1 MTAEHH
7 AWRHA
12 CAGAAL
18 LLACA
23 APASAAGLPW
33 EIWESPSR
41 LALLDPG
48 DRVLLRS
55 SHCLDGCRYDR
66 SNAGVED
73 PASNPHPLRWLYR
86 DGDEDV
92 LFDERGAGA
101 ITRIWATTG
110 FGTSSCID
118 PAVRVRFYVDDA
130 AAPVLDV
137 PLAALFDGSTP
148 PFTPPLVAD
157 RFGSSGGYVSRVP
170 IAHARALRIALLG
183 AGNGAPNPCTGD
195 DRRLLWFQIQHHRI
209 APGTPIESFAAGADA
224 PAWRA
229 FLAHAGDD
237 PWHALLAPDE
247 QAGTLAPGATRVLAM
262 RSGAGWLRALRLRLA
277 REAWDD
283 VALRLRFDG
292 HIGVDLPLADY
303 FATPVDAAQPAR
315 GVLLGEDAGG
325 WLYSWFPMPYTDGL
339 RVELVALPS
348 LAAPVAFDTLLAFD
362 QEPVPPQAGRFAA
375 QLVDECVDSAATLYD
390 ARGSGKLV
398 GLSARYRSDATPPV
412 PVMLEGDERA
422 QVDDAIAPLWQGTG
436 VEDLYDGGFY
446 FDQGAFATPLA
457 GASLVRSGMANETAA
472 WRLMLT
478 DALPYARAL
487 RLTQEAGLAPAQTSP
502 MCVRAVSYAYRQ
514 ARPGA
519 VSLGRFEIGDAA
531 AVAAHAH
538 VLPAGAECTLLSAL
552 HGDEPPTAR
561 EALACRHAGTSRFRF
576 RIAAAAPPLQLVRV
590 FDAGQGDPGRIAGS
604 SAARVFIDG
613 LEVGRFAPVIANPAR
628 RWQRDAVFLDVQ
640 PGPGVLEFE
649 IVADPAPAAGF
660 GESAW
665 ELLGGWTDAVF
676 ADGFGAWALPSTA
689 ASQAH

>member
-1 MTAEHH
+1 MAAERR
-7 AWRHA
+7 ASRRA
-12 CAGAAL
+12 CACVAS
-18 LLACA
+18 LLAGA

-66 SNAGVED
+66 SNAGAEE
-73 PASNPHPLRWLYR
+73 AAANPHPLRWLYR

-92 LFDERGAGA
+92 VFDERGAGA
-101 ITRIWATTG
+101 VTRIWVTTG

-130 AAPVLDV
+130 TAPALDV

-157 RFGSSGGYVSRVP
+157 RFASSGGYVSRVP

-183 AGNGAPNPCTGD
+183 AGNGAANPCTGD

-209 APGTPIESFAAGADA
+209 VPGTPIESFAAGDDA

-237 PWHALLAPDE
+237 PWHAMLAPDE
-247 QAGTLAPGATRVLAM
+247 HSGSLAPGATHVLAT
-262 RSGAGWLRALRLRLA
+262 RGGAGWLRGIRLRLA
-277 REAWDD
+277 REALDD

-292 HIGVDLPLADY
+292 DVGVLLPLADY
-303 FATPVDAAQPAR
+303 FASPVDAVMPAR

-325 WLYSWFPMPYTDGL
+325 WLYSWFPMPYADL
-339 RVELVALPS
+339 MQAELVALPS
-348 LAAPVAFDTLLAFD
+348 LAAPVAFDAALAFD
-362 QEPVPPQAGRFAA
+362 DEPVPAQAGRFAA
-375 QLVDECVDSAATLYD
+375 QLVDTCVDSVVTLYD

-398 GLSARYRSDATPPV
+398 GLSARYRSDAKPPV
-412 PVMLEGDERA
+412 PAMLEGDERA

-436 VEDLYDGGFY
+436 VEDLFDGGFY
-446 FDQGAFATPLA
+446 FDQGAFAAPLA
-457 GASLVRSGMANETAA
+457 GASLVRSGIAHETAA

-487 RLTQEAGLAPAQTSP
+487 RLTQEAGLAPAQSSP

-514 ARPGA
+514 ARAG
-519 VSLGRFEIGDAA
+519 VVGLGRFELGDAA

-538 VLPAGAECTLLSAL
+538 VLPAGAECTMLVAL
-552 HGDEPPTAR
+552 HGDEPPTERA
-561 EALACRHAGTSRFRF
+561 ALACRHAGTSRFRF
-576 RIAAAAPPLQLVRV
+576 RIAEAAAPLQLVRV

-604 SAARVFIDG
+604 GAARVFVDG
-613 LEVGRFAPVIANPAR
+613 LEVARFAPVIANPAR
-628 RWQRDAVFLDVQ
+628 RWQRDAVFLDVDPA
-640 PGPGVLEFE
+640 PGMLEFE
-649 IVADPAPAAGF
+649 IVADPAHAAGF

-665 ELLGGWTDAVF
+665 ELLGGWTDALF
-676 ADGFGAWALPSTA
+676 ADGFGHAELPSGA